1 MAERIFPDPRKN
13 QRQVLE
19 LSTIVVLLL
28 MVLLFR
34 FWPFSK
40 TSSAIFMGDEG
51 LVEIQD
57 AIELPADEKEE
68 LPQKEEKTDRPTPKT
83 QKTATEPAVNKEIE
97 VVAAPPK
104 DKIKLESQDIDKG
117 DLLTLDKQGK
127 YKKNETNKKTTE
139 KDPKAP
145 QDNVFHTA
153 VPYMPVP
160 VGGAQAIQS
169 KAVFPQSAK
178 DAGVSG
184 VVYVTAFIDE
194 SGTVVSAVLTKGLHP
209 ACDNS
214 ALSAVRRT
222 KFVPGKKDGKPVKV
236 QMLIQVNFKQ

>member
-1 MAERIFPDPRKN
+1 MAERTFPDPRKN

-19 LSTIVVLLL
+19 LSTIAVLLL

-40 TSSAIFMGDEG
+40 TSSAVFTGDDR
-51 LVEIQD
+51 LIEIED
-57 AIELPADEKEE
+57 AIELPSTEKEE
-68 LPQKEEKTDRPTPKT
+68 LPQKEENTGTPKPKPG
-83 QKTATEPAVNKEIE
+83 KTAAEPAVNKEIE
-97 VVAAPPK
+97 VVAVPPK
-104 DKIKLESQDIDKG
+104 EKIKLESQDIDTG

-145 QDNVFHTA
+145 KDNVFHTA

-160 VGGAQAIQS
+160 IGGYESIQS

-184 VVYVTAFIDE
+184 SVYITAFIDE
-194 SGTVVSAVLTKGLHP
+194 TGTVVSAVLTKGLHP

-222 KFVPGKKDGKPVKV
+222 RFTPGKKDGKPVKV
-236 QMLIQVNFKQ
+236 QMLIQVNFK

>member
-19 LSTIVVLLL
+19 LSTIAVLFL

-40 TSSAIFMGDEG
+40 TSSAVFTGDDR
-51 LVEIQD
+51 LIEIAD
-57 AIELPADEKEE
+57 AIELPANEKEE
-68 LPQKEEKTDRPTPKT
+68 LPRKEENSTTSKVKGTKPV
-83 QKTATEPAVNKEIE
+83 PANTVNKEIE
-97 VVAAPPK
+97 VVVTPPK
-104 DKIKLESQDIDKG
+104 EKIKLESQDIDTG

-145 QDNVFHTA
+145 KDNVYHTA

-160 VGGAQAIQS
+160 VGGYEAIQG

-184 VVYVTAFIDE
+184 SVFITAFIDE
-194 SGTVVSAVLTKGLHP
+194 NGTVVSAVLTKGLHP

-222 KFVPGKKDGKPVKV
+222 KFIPGKKDGKPVKA
-236 QMLIQVNFKQ
+236 QMLIQVNFK